1 MRKINALYST
11 YLLADQSVGAFEKGN
26 YCKAIKIQRS
36 QSERLDFVISMIGGF
51 NMIGTVVWHTTC
63 N

>member
-1 MRKINALYST
+1 MHYIVHNYWLT
-11 YLLADQSVGAFEKGN
+11 NQFGAFEKGN
-26 YCKAIKIQRS
+26 YCKAIKIQRL